1 MAEKKSREE
10 DAPKG
15 KGTVQTSKGYVT
27 ADGTEKVRVS
37 IHLTKSQRRRLRDL
51 AEDAGLSIT
60 DYVVNCLG
68 L

>member
-1 MAEKKSREE
+1 MARKKSTE
-10 DAPKG
+10 DEPKG

-37 IHLTKSQRRRLRDL
+37 IHLTKPQRRRLRDL
-51 AEDAGLSIT
+51 AEDAGLSLT
-60 DYVVNCLG
+60 DYVVDRLG